1 MDWEKLENELNVI
14 GTKEIFRVEQDE
26 QALTYIYTE
35 VTENLNNCITI
46 LETNLPDFVV
56 TATLEGT
63 NKQLKG
69 DAVKVG
75 LNKK

>member
-46 LETNLPDFVV
+46 LETNLPDFVI

>member
-1 MDWEKLENELNVI
+1 MDWNKLENDLNAI
-14 GTKEIFRVEQDE
+14 GTKEVFRVEQDD
-26 QALTYIYTE
+26 QALTYIYNE
-35 VTENLNNCITI
+35 VTENLNNCIAI
-46 LETNLPDFVV
+46 IETNLPDFVV